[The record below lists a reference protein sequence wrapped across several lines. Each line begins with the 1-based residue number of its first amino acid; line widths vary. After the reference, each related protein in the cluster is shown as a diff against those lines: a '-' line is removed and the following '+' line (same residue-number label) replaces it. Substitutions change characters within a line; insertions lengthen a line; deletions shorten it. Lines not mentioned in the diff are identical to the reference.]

1 MNIFKIQ
8 MYLSGEKKKSIK
20 FVFLQQNLN
29 LILKGLVNICVFS
42 LKDRHVFN
50 RNLCH
55 MLSVTCTA
63 NTAEVYKIEGFA
75 YGLIPA

>member
-8 MYLSGEKKKSIK
+8 MYLSGKKKSIK
-20 FVFLQQNLN
+20 SVFLQQNFN
-29 LILKGLVNICVFS
+29 LILKGLGNICIFS

-55 MLSVTCTA
+55 ILSVTCAA
-63 NTAEVYKIEGFA
+63 NAAEVYQIEGFA